1 MPVVGYR
8 TNMPRA
14 MERASPF
21 PNKSL
26 RLERP
31 RFLSRVQSKR
41 LPKRSFRSSQ
51 TNAWGTGEVC
61 VPNGCEEESAP
72 AFHVTRFLLW
82 KKGYWIFRLVDT
94 HQGIATSRCR
104 YVGKEVENTTIKCQ
118 AVASKSQIQRSFSCA
133 REPQVTCCAYLQ
145 NNKSCSPPSRRP
157 QGTYI
162 YLDNSKKKPRTTYSN
177 SSPRKRNVHKKP
189 SQHQPQTPSIK
200 YSTGSPSLQ

>member
-1 MPVVGYR
+1 
-8 TNMPRA
+8 

-82 KKGYWIFRLVDT
+82 KKGYWIFRLVET

-162 YLDNSKKKPRTTYSN
+162 YLDNSKKNQEQHIRIALPESETSTKNRPNINLKPRRSN
-177 SSPRKRNVHKKP
+177 IAP
-189 SQHQPQTPSIK
+189 
-200 YSTGSPSLQ
+200 GSPSLQ